1 MRYTLRMAKRKKPT
15 NEHEHRLRK
24 AGHRH
29 IAGVDE
35 VGKGSWAGPLVAAA
49 VILDM
54 ADVPEGVTD
63 SKLLSA
69 KQREELFVAIT
80 KKAIAWAVHI
90 VPAAVIDKEGI
101 TEANRQ
107 ALERATVKLHIK
119 PDALLVD
126 AFPLTFTNIPVVS
139 IIDGD
144 ALERT
149 IGAASIVAKV
159 VRDRLM
165 SSELHRLYPH
175 FQFHV
180 HKGYGTALHQE
191 LLTLHGPTPE
201 HRKSFAPVKAR
212 LGLKVK
218 KQKAK
223 AKPKKKIKVKA
234 KRKVLKKK
242 VATKPKPRKALPKRK
257 RAKGKLRVTKAR
269 RVISKKVSR
278 KRRSSKR

>member
-1 MRYTLRMAKRKKPT
+1 MRYTLRMAKWKKPT

-49 VILDM
+49 VILDTN
-54 ADVPEGVTD
+54 DVPAGVTD
-63 SKLLSA
+63 SKLLSP

-107 ALERATVKLHIK
+107 ALERATAKLYIK

-159 VRDRLM
+159 VRDRIM
-165 SSELHRLYPH
+165 SSELHRLYPL
-175 FQFHV
+175 FQFHI
-180 HKGYGTALHQE
+180 HKGYGTALHQQ

-218 KQKAK
+218 KQKTK
-223 AKPKKKIKVKA
+223 VKPKKKTGARV
-234 KRKVLKKK
+234 KRKVVKKK
-242 VATKPKPRKALPKRK
+242 VIAKPKPRKALPKRK
-257 RAKGKLRVTKAR
+257 LAKGKPRITKAR
-269 RVISKKVSR
+269 RVTPKKVSR